1 MNRNNQQQPD
11 GTRSPKQALCS
22 LTKHLL
28 MSDQTPKAISRQGV
42 STVFPG
48 ELMALQDVIVAKE
61 IAEVDASNL
70 PAVLEVSFMLMI

>member
-1 MNRNNQQQPD
+1 
-11 GTRSPKQALCS
+11 
-22 LTKHLL
+22 